1 MFCSLCG
8 FSVAWF
14 RSLWSYT
21 VCDCFFSFRNL
32 RGRKRNLSPIILW
45 EERSCRMTGYLT
57 NFVRCDSFPFIQ
69 WFWART
75 EEKVSRLIGTH
86 QLIHLNYYPYI
97 ARLKNISLLIT
108 LILELLKRKLKYC
121 RLLALHQCEFI
132 RLLLFSAQAAHEMVP
147 PDCLE
152 PVLKAIINNFVTE
165 RNSSEVMAVGLN
177 AVRELCARYC
187 RVFVQIFPTPSD
199 CQVSS
204 CDDWRF
210 SEGSS
215 RVWDVC
221 TRTKPWWLIALSFT
235 ATWNSFH
242 IDKFDAGERC
252 DWGREQSIC
261 STSWQRS
268 VGEGNCRKCCQGAL
282 CQGGLR
288 VWRHR
293 QCYLVLLMM
302 YIW

>member
-32 RGRKRNLSPIILW
+32 RGQKRNLSPIILW

-108 LILELLKRKLKYC
+108 LILELLKTKIKILQAPGPSPVRIHKITFIFCASCSWDGSPWLPGAGSQGDHQQLCHWEELLWGDGC
-121 RLLALHQCEFI
+121 RPECCEG
-132 RLLLFSAQAAHEMVP
+132 
-147 PDCLE
+147 
-152 PVLKAIINNFVTE
+152 
-165 RNSSEVMAVGLN
+165 VM
-177 AVRELCARYC
+177 
-187 RVFVQIFPTPSD
+187 
-199 CQVSS
+199 CQV
-204 CDDWRF
+204 
-210 SEGSS
+210 
-215 RVWDVC
+215 
-221 TRTKPWWLIALSFT
+221 L
-235 ATWNSFH
+235 
-242 IDKFDAGERC
+242 
-252 DWGREQSIC
+252 
-261 STSWQRS
+261 
-268 VGEGNCRKCCQGAL
+268 
-282 CQGGLR
+282 
-288 VWRHR
+288 
-293 QCYLVLLMM
+293 
-302 YIW
+302 

>member
-1 MFCSLCG
+1 MFCFLCG

-97 ARLKNISLLIT
+97 ARFKNISLLIT
-108 LILELLKRKLKYC
+108 LILKLLKTKIKILRI
-121 RLLALHQCEFI
+121 LALHHCEFI

-204 CDDWRF
+204 CDDWRS

-221 TRTKPWWLIALSFT
+221 TRTKPWWLIALSLP

-261 STSWQRS
+261 
-268 VGEGNCRKCCQGAL
+268 
-282 CQGGLR
+282 
-288 VWRHR
+288 
-293 QCYLVLLMM
+293 YLVLLMM

>member
-1 MFCSLCG
+1 MESQ
-8 FSVAWF
+8 
-14 RSLWSYT
+14 
-21 VCDCFFSFRNL
+21 
-32 RGRKRNLSPIILW
+32 RKLKDRYKSP
-45 EERSCRMTGYLT
+45 
-57 NFVRCDSFPFIQ
+57 DHQ

-97 ARLKNISLLIT
+97 ARFKNISLLIT
-108 LILELLKRKLKYC
+108 LILKLLKTKIKILQAPGPSPVRIHKITFIFC
-121 RLLALHQCEFI
+121 ASCSWDGSPRLPGAGSQGDHQQLRHWEEFLWGDGCQPERCE
-132 RLLLFSAQAAHEMVP
+132 
-147 PDCLE
+147 
-152 PVLKAIINNFVTE
+152 
-165 RNSSEVMAVGLN
+165 
-177 AVRELCARYC
+177 ELCARYC

-204 CDDWRF
+204 CDDWRS

>member
-32 RGRKRNLSPIILW
+32 RERKRNLSPIILW

-108 LILELLKRKLKYC
+108 LILELLKTKIKILQAPGPSPVRIHKIT
-121 RLLALHQCEFI
+121 FI
-132 RLLLFSAQAAHEMVP
+132 FCASCSWDGSP
-147 PDCLE
+147 PT
-152 PVLKAIINNFVTE
+152 AW
-165 RNSSEVMAVGLN
+165 S
-177 AVRELCARYC
+177 
-187 RVFVQIFPTPSD
+187 
-199 CQVSS
+199 
-204 CDDWRF
+204 RF
-210 SEGSS
+210 SRRSS
-215 RVWDVC
+215 TTSSLRGIPL
-221 TRTKPWWLIALSFT
+221 RWWLSAWMLWGSYVPGIVESLSRFSPHLLIA
-235 ATWNSFH
+235 
-242 IDKFDAGERC
+242 RC
-252 DWGREQSIC
+252 PLVMTEDLLRDLVEYETYVQGQS
-261 STSWQRS
+261 RDD
-268 VGEGNCRKCCQGAL
+268 
-282 CQGGLR
+282 
-288 VWRHR
+288 
-293 QCYLVLLMM
+293 
-302 YIW
+302 

>member
-32 RGRKRNLSPIILW
+32 RGRKRNLSLIILW

-108 LILELLKRKLKYC
+108 LRITFIFCASCPWDGSHRLPGADSQGDHQQLRHWEEFLWGDGC
-121 RLLALHQCEFI
+121 RPECCEG
-132 RLLLFSAQAAHEMVP
+132 
-147 PDCLE
+147 
-152 PVLKAIINNFVTE
+152 
-165 RNSSEVMAVGLN
+165 VM
-177 AVRELCARYC
+177 
-187 RVFVQIFPTPSD
+187 
-199 CQVSS
+199 CQV
-204 CDDWRF
+204 
-210 SEGSS
+210 
-215 RVWDVC
+215 
-221 TRTKPWWLIALSFT
+221 L
-235 ATWNSFH
+235 
-242 IDKFDAGERC
+242 
-252 DWGREQSIC
+252 
-261 STSWQRS
+261 
-268 VGEGNCRKCCQGAL
+268 
-282 CQGGLR
+282 
-288 VWRHR
+288 
-293 QCYLVLLMM
+293 
-302 YIW
+302 